1 MIVLKWVVGILVGMA
16 IVINMVDWK
25 AGEEDCERLFATI
38 LMMLVEFIIIR
49 G

>member
-1 MIVLKWVVGILVGMA
+1 MIILKWIVGTFVGLA
-16 IVINMVDWK
+16 IVINMADWEP
-25 AGEEDCERLFATI
+25 GEEDIERLFATI